1 MKTIFLIHR
10 YGLHYSIGLYV
21 ILMFNKGISIKTIDF
36 WLFLFCLCLNLYFAF
51 QKGMTFAMVKQIEDS
66 MIKAE
71 VIKSIAGKTLK
82 EIKQIKKDEN
92 KED

>member
-1 MKTIFLIHR
+1 MI
-10 YGLHYSIGLYV
+10 
-21 ILMFNKGISIKTIDF
+21 
-36 WLFLFCLCLNLYFAF
+36 
-51 QKGMTFAMVKQIEDS
+51 KQIEDS
-66 MIKAE
+66 MVKAE